1 CLIIGLVLMLILA
14 TIFFYL
20 IFGRLFYIA
29 AILLSLS
36 VVIYLVLGIV
46 YYIPLFI
53 PTIVL
58 YIFQLKTKELLSK
71 VKIEKG
77 EVSGLC
83 LRALCCAI
91 IITLLTALI
100 PAVI

>member
-1 CLIIGLVLMLILA
+1 MLILA

-29 AILLSLS
+29 AILLRLS
-36 VVIYLVLGIV
+36 VQLRVVIYLVLGMV
-46 YYIPLFI
+46 CCIPLFI

-58 YIFQLKTKELLSK
+58 YIFQLKTKELLSEIE
-71 VKIEKG
+71 IEKG
-77 EVSGLC
+77 EVSRLC
-83 LRALCCAI
+83 LGALYYAI
-91 IITLLTALI
+91 VITLLTALI

>member
-1 CLIIGLVLMLILA
+1 M
-14 TIFFYL
+14 
-20 IFGRLFYIA
+20 R
-29 AILLSLS
+29 

-53 PTIVL
+53 PAIVL

-71 VKIEKG
+71 IKIEKG
-77 EVSGLC
+77 KVSRLYLG
-83 LRALCCAI
+83 ALCYTI